1 MADYTTPP
9 TLDPTLE
16 QDLKSLA
23 NVIGSNAP
31 AIAEKLLF
39 KAVQESGVIPMVSL
53 PPLIQL
59 VNTLIIPQIQT
70 WEGGWGDHPNDSGG
84 PTMRGVIS
92 LTLASLY
99 DSIFIYTG
107 IPTVVTAAKAFSA
120 KYPTW
125 KTDQELLK
133 RVLYILCGDDRVG
146 GLFFHYFLAS
156 KTNRY
161 PIAVMTI
168 DPWLGFFFT
177 ECVWG
182 SGAYTYGSASTD
194 IDGVAKKY
202 GWTGGDQVKWISFI
216 AGLGDKTAAFAV
228 DSFVRRYEYIMAI
241 SVPENKNSVFRTGW
255 LRRLIN
261 DNGSDLMMLVK
272 INEMFNQNT
281 KGIYT
286 FSASE
291 QDYLARKAET
301 YKSLNLTLP
310 D

>member
-16 QDLKSLA
+16 QDLKSLV

-39 KAVQESGVIPMVSL
+39 KAIEGSEVIPKVSL

-59 VNTLIIPQIQT
+59 VNTLIIPQVQT

-84 PTMRGVIS
+84 ATMRGVILGTLTS
-92 LTLASLY
+92 LFDTV
-99 DSIFIYTG
+99 FISTG
-107 IPTVVTAAKAFSA
+107 IPTVVTAAKAFNA

-125 KTDQELLK
+125 KTNQELGKKALF
-133 RVLYILCGDDRVG
+133 ILCGDDRIG

-156 KTNRY
+156 KSNRY

-168 DPWLGFFFT
+168 DPWLGFFFA

-182 SGAYTYGSASTD
+182 SGAGTYGVGLTD
-194 IDGVAKKY
+194 IDSVAKKY
-202 GWTGGDQVKWISFI
+202 GWTGGDQVKWVAFIS
-216 AGLGDKTAAFAV
+216 GLGDKTAAFAI
-228 DSFVRRYEYIMAI
+228 DCFIKRHAYIMAI
-241 SVPENKNSVFRTGW
+241 SVPESKNNVFRKGW
-255 LRRLIN
+255 LKRLVN

-281 KGIYT
+281 KGIYKLST
-286 FSASE
+286 SE
-291 QDYLARKAET
+291 SEYLTRKAET
-301 YKSLNLTLP
+301 YKSLTLTLP